1 VFLSLL
7 RVAGESGKIRKF
19 TVVVVENKLTAP
31 TGFTGADSVGRALAN
46 ECAVALVMASGVP
59 ARLRM
64 LQKMTDAEDRANANG
79 RAGSETDPEL
89 SNLGVES
96 MRLSLS
102 QQDLFCLPAR
112 IHRVLTS
119 VDAHC
124 AGSSASAI
132 VCAALTCARDV
143 LSQVQSTYFSTG
155 TCVAVVRCK
164 IGSDIV
170 SARYRRYHRP
180 VIRGGKTRASVVRR
194 VSLSWPPYQ
203 SHQTS

>member
-1 VFLSLL
+1 V
-7 RVAGESGKIRKF
+7 E
-19 TVVVVENKLTAP
+19 VENKLTAP
-31 TGFTGADSVGRALAN
+31 SGFTGADSVGRALAN
-46 ECAVALVMASGVP
+46 ECAIALVMASGIP
-59 ARLRM
+59 ARLQM

-79 RAGSETDPEL
+79 RAGTEMDSEM
-89 SNLGVES
+89 SNLGMES
-96 MRLSLS
+96 IKLPLS
-102 QQDLFCLPAR
+102 QKDLLCLPAR
-112 IHRVLTS
+112 VHRVLTS

-155 TCVAVVRCK
+155 TCVAVLRCK
-164 IGSDIV
+164 IGSDMV

-194 VSLSWPPYQ
+194 VPLSWPPHQ
-203 SHQTS
+203 PHQTS